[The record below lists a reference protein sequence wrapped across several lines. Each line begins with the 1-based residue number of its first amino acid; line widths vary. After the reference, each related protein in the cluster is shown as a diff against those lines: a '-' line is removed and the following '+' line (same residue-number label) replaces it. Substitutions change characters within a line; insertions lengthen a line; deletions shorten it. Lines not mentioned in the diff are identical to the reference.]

1 MIFHPNY
8 FLPNRRGKEK
18 ENAVPHPPCKELPL
32 SSVPLPPRSVV
43 ASQLLLSLVI
53 YKTITAGILTDF
65 EINVG
70 GHNIRSYGY
79 YTAAGFVTL
88 VLVHA
93 YFLFQPHDHQLRQ
106 EYTHMHQMRKPF
118 PFRDGKTPLFGLSDG
133 EEH

>member
-1 MIFHPNY
+1 LDRLESATLVRSSASSI
-8 FLPNRRGKEK
+8 RRRFSTSAE
-18 ENAVPHPPCKELPL
+18 P
-32 SSVPLPPRSVV
+32 
-43 ASQLLLSLVI
+43 
-53 YKTITAGILTDF
+53 
-65 EINVG
+65 G